1 MAGRMPRPNYAARWP
16 GPAIGTGTTF
26 PLTAPDIANTLFGEM
41 SNRLTVDHKP
51 DLPTEKARI
60 ESAGGAVVWGGRC
73 ARVTHGTAVGE
84 P

>member
-51 DLPTEKARI
+51 
-60 ESAGGAVVWGGRC
+60 W
-73 ARVTHGTAVGE
+73 TA
-84 P
+84 